1 MVIGDLWE
9 REGLSARDRSL
20 VTIANMIVS
29 SQTTEL
35 PFYVSKALDDG
46 VEPREISE
54 TVRHLAFYSGWE
66 NAMAAVSAIEPVFR
80 NRDIDASLLPAAN
93 PDLLPLD
100 EAAEEARAQMV
111 ESNFGEVSP
120 GVVEKTADVL
130 FRDLWLRPDPE
141 PRDRS
146 LITFIALVSSGQVQQ
161 IPYHPEPRHGQRA
174 HKR

>member
-1 MVIGDLWE
+1 
-9 REGLSARDRSL
+9 
-20 VTIANMIVS
+20 
-29 SQTTEL
+29 
-35 PFYVSKALDDG
+35 
-46 VEPREISE
+46 
-54 TVRHLAFYSGWE
+54 
-66 NAMAAVSAIEPVFR
+66 MAAVSAIEPVFR